1 VRIVAILEVIIGK
14 VDVDFDLVRLRILGR
29 VDLYH
34 VASFF
39 GLTFEVVH
47 LLLQIIGVLA
57 EDVDPHLIDL
67 SLIEP
72 VQNVQLLV

>member
-1 VRIVAILEVIIGK
+1 MRIVAILEVIIGK
-14 VDVDFDLVRLRILGR
+14 VDVDFDLVSLRVLGR
-29 VDLYH
+29 VDLHH

-47 LLLQIIGVLA
+47 LFLQIIGVLA

-67 SLIEP
+67 SLIEA